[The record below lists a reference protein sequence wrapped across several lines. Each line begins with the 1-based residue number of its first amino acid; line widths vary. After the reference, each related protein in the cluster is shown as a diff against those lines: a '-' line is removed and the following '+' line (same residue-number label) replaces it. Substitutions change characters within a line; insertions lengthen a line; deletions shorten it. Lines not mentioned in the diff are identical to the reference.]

1 MKKYVGKQ
9 VKAMFK
15 PHPMYKSTL
24 RPEVLACI
32 GEIYTFTY
40 SWLQNEGDPY
50 PDIWAL
56 IAEHGSNLSYW
67 VPEFDL
73 EILEEL

>member
-9 VKAMFK
+9 IKAMFK
-15 PHPMYKSTL
+15 PHPLSEKTL
-24 RPEVLACI
+24 RPEVWKHA

-40 SWLQNEGDPY
+40 SWLQDDKDPY
-50 PDIWAL
+50 PNVWAL
-56 IAEHGSNLSYW
+56 QANVNSGLDYW